1 MRRGEVIKF
10 NKIMNACVAIKICT
24 GLWRFPI
31 LGGGG
36 GGGGGGMGKTFYGS
50 KLRCLTEISFLTI
63 IGSNKI

>member
-36 GGGGGGMGKTFYGS
+36 GGGGGKTFYGS
-50 KLRCLTEISFLTI
+50 KLLTEISFLTI